1 MLEYLLEKYIQAMI
15 QLKDKI
21 ESAKKELTLTEA
33 KYDSMFNQ
41 TRKIFFPIIGS
52 KIWRNCELSRDF
64 QEKFKKSWNLA
75 NQNYDWVDLTH
86 VKIEVLQATC
96 DRSEEVPQKI
106 LGELMDYIIFY
117 QLWSH

>member
-41 TRKIFFPIIGS
+41 TRKTFFPIIG
-52 KIWRNCELSRDF
+52 IRRFD
-64 QEKFKKSWNLA
+64 
-75 NQNYDWVDLTH
+75 
-86 VKIEVLQATC
+86 
-96 DRSEEVPQKI
+96 
-106 LGELMDYIIFY
+106 
-117 QLWSH
+117 